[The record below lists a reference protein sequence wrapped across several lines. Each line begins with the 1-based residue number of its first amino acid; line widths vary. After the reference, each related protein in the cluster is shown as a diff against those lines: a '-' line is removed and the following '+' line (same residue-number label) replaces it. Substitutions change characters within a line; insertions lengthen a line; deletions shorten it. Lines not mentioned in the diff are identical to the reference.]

1 MTLVGSPPAPRRFG
15 ASGDRLLADI
25 IRHRTVRSLFQPIVH
40 LPTASVSGFAAVSRG
55 PAGTPLESPEALL
68 AAARDADRLGEL
80 DWVFRVSA
88 MEAASA
94 SRLHPSLS
102 WCFNVEPAGLAI
114 PCPDQLVA
122 AYGRSR
128 GSLRAVL
135 EVVDRDQQGYART
148 LLAAC
153 EDARRTSWGVALD
166 RVGTDDRALAL
177 LPLLTPDVVKLDRS
191 LIQRPPDRETARVTA
206 VVIAY
211 AERANAV
218 IIAEGIEEPEH
229 AQRAAVYGAEFGQGY
244 LFGAPGPLP
253 TELPAPVQV
262 IPLRQQPPPVAPG
275 TPFEVVAGLRHARAA
290 SRGMLTHI
298 TDHLA
303 EQAAHVPGS
312 VLLACFDRR
321 SRFSPTR
328 QQAYA
333 ALAAQ
338 NALTVVVA
346 EAAQP
351 MQSARFQAVALDEEH
366 PIGAE
371 WHLIV
376 LGADYA
382 AALIARD
389 AGDDA
394 PEADRRYQYVYT
406 HDRDVVVSA
415 AKAFLAAVPAAEPP
429 LGLG

>member
-1 MTLVGSPPAPRRFG
+1 MTLVDTPPAPRRPA
-15 ASGDRLLADI
+15 ASDGRLLAEV
-25 IRHRTVRSLFQPIVH
+25 IRRRSVRTLFQPIIH
-40 LPTASVSGFAAVSRG
+40 LPTATVSGFAAVSRG

-68 AAARDADRLGEL
+68 AAARDAGRLGEL

-102 WCFNVEPAGLAI
+102 WCFNVEPEGLAT
-114 PCPDQLVA
+114 PCPDHLVA

-128 GSLRAVL
+128 ANLRAVL
-135 EVVDRDQQGYART
+135 EVVDRDQRGYART

-153 EDARRTSWGVALD
+153 EDARRTTWGVALD

-177 LPLLTPDVVKLDRS
+177 LPLLKPDVVKLDRS
-191 LIQRPPDRETARVTA
+191 LLQRPPNPDIARVTA
-206 VVIAY
+206 VVNAY
-211 AERANAV
+211 AERSNAV

-253 TELPAPVQV
+253 AELPAPVQV
-262 IPLRQQPPPVAPG
+262 IPLRQQTPPVAPG
-275 TPFEVVAGLRHARAA
+275 TPFEVVSGLRRSRAA
-290 SRGMLTHI
+290 SRRLLTHI
-298 TDHLA
+298 ADHLA
-303 EQAAHVPGS
+303 EQAAHLSGC

-321 SRFSPTR
+321 SGFSADR
-328 QQAYA
+328 QHGYR
-333 ALAAQ
+333 ALAGQ
-338 NALTVVVA
+338 NALTVVIADAVQQA
-346 EAAQP
+346 H
-351 MQSARFQAVALDEEH
+351 SGRFQAVTPAEDDPLRR
-366 PIGAE
+366 E

-382 AALIARD
+382 AALVARD
-389 AGDDA
+389 AGDDG
-394 PEADRRYQYVYT
+394 PEGERRYEYVYT

-415 AKAFLAAVPAAEPP
+415 AKAFLATVPA
-429 LGLG
+429 LSRG